1 MVKKFLV
8 ICVLALGIFTTN
20 RGWCDENSSSG
31 LLVSV
36 IQQPFVFSSREAMT
50 DLVDFAQRAHIK
62 NLYIQI
68 YRSNI
73 AWFPSKITD
82 ASPYETFVK
91 KLSEDPLSFLIEKA
105 HAAGIKVYA
114 WLNMLTLNENK
125 KATILKKYGP
135 EILTRNLKPKK
146 KLEDY
151 KIDDQYFLEPGDP
164 RVREEL
170 INIVE
175 EIVRTYPKL
184 DGLLFDYIRYPDP
197 TANFGYT
204 PINMKRFKKA
214 TGLKTVERKSDAWK
228 NWKRTQVTEFLE
240 MLIKRAHAIRP
251 ELHIA
256 ATGCM
261 PYARAY
267 AEAFQDW
274 PMWLDRGLVEFVVM
288 MNYSPDP
295 KEFKEWTVE
304 IKPKITDFSKV
315 KIGVGA
321 YKLMRLPQDFKEEW
335 ETCSALGAGE
345 CVVFHYGS
353 LQESPGLKKV
363 LTKEK
368 E

>member
-1 MVKKFLV
+1 MVKKFFV
-8 ICVLALGIFTTN
+8 VYIFALGIFMTSQ
-20 RGWCDENSSSG
+20 GWCDENPSSG
-31 LLVSV
+31 LFVSV
-36 IQQPFVFSSREAMT
+36 IQQPFVFSNREAMT
-50 DLVDFAQRAHIK
+50 ELVDFAQRAHIK
-62 NLYIQI
+62 TLYVQI
-68 YRSNI
+68 YRANV
-73 AWFPSKITD
+73 AWFPSDIADD
-82 ASPYETFVK
+82 APYEIYVK
-91 KLSEDPLSFLIEKA
+91 KISQDPFVFLIDKA

-125 KATILKKYGP
+125 KAMILKKYGP

-175 EIVRTYPKL
+175 EIVRAYPKL

-204 PINMKRFKKA
+204 PINMERFKKA
-214 TGLKTVERKSDAWK
+214 TGLKTIERKSEAWQ
-228 NWKRTQVTEFLE
+228 NWKRAQVTEFLK
-240 MLIKRAHAIRP
+240 MLVERVHVLRP
-251 ELHIA
+251 GLRIA

-261 PYARAY
+261 PYIRAY

-274 PMWLDRGLVEFVVM
+274 PMWLDRGLIEFVIM

-295 KEFKEWTVE
+295 KEFRKWIVE

-321 YKLMRLPQDFKEEW
+321 YKLVRLPQDFKEEW
-335 ETCSALGAGE
+335 DACSALGAGE
-345 CVVFHYGS
+345 CVAFHYGN
-353 LQESPGLKKV
+353 LKESPGLKRV